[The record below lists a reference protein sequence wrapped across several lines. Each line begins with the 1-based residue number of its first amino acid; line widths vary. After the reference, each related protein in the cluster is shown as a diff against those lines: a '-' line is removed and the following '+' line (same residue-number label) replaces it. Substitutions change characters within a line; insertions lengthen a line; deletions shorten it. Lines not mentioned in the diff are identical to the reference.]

1 MVNEGVDCHHKKEET
16 MKKLPIAV
24 LLVFML
30 AGVLWAQEEGEQE
43 AERRQIGAASF
54 ILTNSFAPIGFGL
67 EFFVGQFGLSGTFT
81 TLFLGAEGEFYAL
94 YEPGGYVRWYFGDRS
109 GTFFLSAGFSF
120 LKASKGWTGEADLV
134 NHGLLKI
141 NGGLGYHAL
150 LGKNENT
157 RFSLEI
163 GPRYRELTD
172 PNNDVD
178 FPFLIHFM
186 LLFGGV
192 F

>member
-1 MVNEGVDCHHKKEET
+1 VVNIRTV
-16 MKKLPIAV
+16 AA

-30 AGVLWAQEEGEQE
+30 AGVLWAQEDQE
-43 AERRQIGAASF
+43 EERRQIGSVSF

-67 EFFVGQFGLSGTFT
+67 EFFVGQFGFSGTFT
-81 TLFLGAEGEFYAL
+81 TLFLAAEGEFCAL
-94 YEPGGYVRWYFGDRS
+94 YEPGGYIRWYFGDRS
-109 GTFFLSAGFSF
+109 GTFFVSAGLSY

-141 NGGLGYHAL
+141 NVGLGFNANI
-150 LGKNENT
+150 GKNENT
-157 RFSLEI
+157 RFSLEV

-178 FPFLIHFM
+178 FPLLIHFM
-186 LLFGGV
+186 LLLGGV